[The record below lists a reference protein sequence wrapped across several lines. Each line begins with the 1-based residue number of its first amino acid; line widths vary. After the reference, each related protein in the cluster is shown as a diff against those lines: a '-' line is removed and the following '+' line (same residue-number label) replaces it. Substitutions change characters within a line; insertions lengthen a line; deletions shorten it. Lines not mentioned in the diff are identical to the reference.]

1 MDWAFKIYSNLIK
14 LCWANGFQGTQLRGR
29 FFGEGWWTINMVACA
44 GNGVLT
50 TFGVNLWKHIR
61 KGWEAF
67 KWFINFKDGMAL

>member
-1 MDWAFKIYSNLIK
+1 MDWAFKIYSNLIR

-50 TFGVNLWKHIR
+50 AFVVKPL
-61 KGWEAF
+61 EAHQEGLGGF
-67 KWFINFKDGMAL
+67 